1 MRDASVEGGAEGTA
15 RRLAAPRPMEE
26 DRLTTGSTE
35 AVTPEPA
42 APVARTRAYEGMFV
56 AFNKEARKTHE
67 YLEEHIQALLTKVGA
82 KVVRFHKWDQRQL
95 AFEINGQREG
105 IYYLVYFEAPTD
117 VIAHQA
123 RGGASIVLR
132 ALVRARPHPD
142 RGGAAQALVGRGGDA
157 RRREPRGG
165 RPTADAVRS
174 ATGADRRPV
183 RPDGPGRRRRR
194 RRRPDA
200 READAG

>member
-1 MRDASVEGGAEGTA
+1 
-15 RRLAAPRPMEE
+15 MEE

-117 VIAHQA
+117 VIAHLKREA
-123 RGGASIVLR
+123 ELSEPVLR
-132 ALVRARPHPD
+132 ALVWRSTASRP
-142 RGGAAQALVGRGGDA
+142 RRSCASA
-157 RRREPRGG
+157 RRRPRRARGESCAARRLRRRTPSAQ
-165 RPTADAVRS
+165 RPARTA
-174 ATGADRRPV
+174 GPV
-183 RPDGPGRRRRR
+183 RADGRATATAAAATAS
-194 RRRPDA
+194 A